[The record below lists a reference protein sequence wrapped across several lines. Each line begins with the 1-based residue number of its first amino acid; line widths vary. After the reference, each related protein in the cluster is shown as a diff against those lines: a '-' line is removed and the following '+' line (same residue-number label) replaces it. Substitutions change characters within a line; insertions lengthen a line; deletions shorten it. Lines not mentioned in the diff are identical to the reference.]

1 MKSVVI
7 HAEGSVRVEERPVPQ
22 IQAADDVLVRIV
34 CSGLCGSDIPRIF
47 AKGAHYYPI
56 TLGHEFSGH
65 VEACGADVK
74 DLQAGEAVACIPL
87 LPCFSCPECEK
98 GYYSLC
104 KQYQFVGSRS
114 DGGNAEYIVVKRAN
128 LFRLPAEMAIEDGAF
143 IEPVTV
149 GLHAF
154 HLASGCK
161 GKNVVIVGAGTIG
174 LLAMQCALALG
185 AKSVT
190 AIDINDDKL
199 ALATSLGA
207 TQVFNSRALSVD
219 DILNAL
225 RDSRFDQLVL
235 ETAGT
240 PQTVSLAIDI
250 AGPHA
255 QIALVGTLHHDLNLP
270 VATFGKI
277 LRKELTLLGSWMN
290 YSAPW
295 PGEEWETA
303 VRLLTG
309 KKLQLEPLI
318 AHIGD
323 SESFAQAV
331 QALNGAPMQGKIM
344 LRFA

>member
-74 DLQAGEAVACIPL
+74 DLQAGDAVACIPL

-309 KKLQLEPLI
+309 KKLQLKPLI

>member
-7 HAEGSVRVEERPVPQ
+7 HAEGNVRVEERPVPQ
-22 IQAADDVLVRIV
+22 IQDADDVLVRIV

-65 VEACGADVK
+65 VEACGADIK
-74 DLQAGEAVACIPL
+74 DLQAGDAVACIPL
-87 LPCFSCPECEK
+87 LPCFSCQECEK

-143 IEPVTV
+143 IEPITV

-161 GKNVVIVGAGTIG
+161 DKNVIIVGAGTIG

-199 ALATSLGA
+199 ALATTLGA
-207 TQVFNSRALSVD
+207 TQVFNSRTLSTD

-225 RDSRFDQLVL
+225 KDNRFDQLVL

-255 QIALVGTLHHDLNLP
+255 QVALVGTLHHDLNLP
-270 VATFGKI
+270 AATFGKI

-309 KKLQLEPLI
+309 KKLQLKPLI
-318 AHIGD
+318 AHTGD